1 MTKSTIAADLYS
13 DTITRSTP
21 EMRRFMCEAEVD
33 EEPTFED
40 PGLT

>member
-21 EMRRFMCEAEVD
+21 EMRRFMCRWTRSRHSRIQD
-33 EEPTFED
+33 
-40 PGLT
+40 